1 MVLLFAKKRQ
11 TFNIEL
17 IRKARK
23 KRKVKELILFA
34 VIIVVAIAFL
44 KFMAL
49 PLKFAVKVLINTM
62 SGFFLM
68 FAANLIG
75 GIFGVYVPVT
85 FFRAI
90 IAGVLGIPGV
100 ILIWIIYLM

>member
-1 MVLLFAKKRQ
+1 M
-11 TFNIEL
+11 
-17 IRKARK
+17 
-23 KRKVKELILFA
+23 KELILFA
-34 VIIVVAIAFL
+34 IIIVVAIAFL

-62 SGFFLM
+62 SGFFLL

-75 GIFGVYVPVT
+75 GIFGIYIPVT
-85 FFRAI
+85 FFRAL

-100 ILIWIIYLM
+100 IFMWIVYLV